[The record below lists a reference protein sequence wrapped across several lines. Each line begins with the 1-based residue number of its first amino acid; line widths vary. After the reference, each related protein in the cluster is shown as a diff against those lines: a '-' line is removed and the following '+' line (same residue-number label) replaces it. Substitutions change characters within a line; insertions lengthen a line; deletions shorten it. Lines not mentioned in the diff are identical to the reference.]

1 MVTLATAA
9 GETEEGRR
17 PRSRGEGWKKVGEGR
32 EREGEA
38 VSQAVSKKGGR
49 DKRSMHISTRRDMGS
64 AIFFHCL
71 CSLSPAYD
79 VPVST

>member
-38 VSQAVSKKGGR
+38 VSQAVRRREEG
-49 DKRSMHISTRRDMGS
+49 TRE
-64 AIFFHCL
+64 ACI
-71 CSLSPAYD
+71 
-79 VPVST
+79 